1 VDDTVFIFSALA
13 NLLIAHKRLKIKEIY
28 MAFSEPTAYHHE
40 QNYSETDRK
49 TLGIHYTPD
58 SIVDYI
64 VRQTLT
70 PLVKSPESLL
80 NIKILDTACG
90 SGLFLLKAFDI
101 LAEQWIQ
108 QFGYFNHEDA
118 RYLIENCLFGIDIDE
133 NAVHTAKQHLATKIS
148 DENQRDSLKFS
159 IIAQDALS
167 LKKNQQVQLDIG
179 KNVERIGFDGQ
190 QFDCIIGNPPYV
202 RIQNTSLSKNELQA
216 IYQTAQGRFDLSSL
230 FIELAEFLL
239 KQGGRVGFVISNKIL
254 TTAATK
260 TLRQFLATQ
269 FCIEEIV
276 DLSDTKLFNA
286 AILPLILIAERAIR
300 NGNNIQYSHIIQTSY
315 PTNSILQTDNLLA
328 FLTDLSNIAE
338 THVEYKHKCFQIRR
352 FQTILPKQ
360 HTTWAFHHQAEH
372 NLLVKLKSQSAT
384 TLEQVS
390 EKISVGL
397 KTTADLIFIKPMT
410 QAFIAQHQFES
421 QLIFPVLESENVKRW
436 HCDWQ
441 SEKDL
446 SVLYPYTESSNKVFP
461 IDLADYPYAASY
473 LRQHH
478 AQLAAR
484 TYLQQARRQWYEIW
498 VHHAP
503 ASFRQRKIVTPDI
516 STRNCFAL
524 DEQGF
529 FVNGTCFFI
538 ILKPDTLTFYH
549 AILGLLNSNVIEY
562 FHKVSCGNTLYA
574 KRFRYWT
581 SYIKHYPIPRKL
593 LDSMELQTQLA
604 QNTAQLIQ
612 ATTQDEIVALE
623 WHNNQLCYQLFDLT
637 QEDIHE
643 IEKKLASFKL

>member
-1 VDDTVFIFSALA
+1 MPRRDITIMTL
-13 NLLIAHKRLKIKEIY
+13 
-28 MAFSEPTAYHHE
+28 SEPTAYHHE
-40 QNYSETDRK
+40 QNYSATDRK

-64 VRQTLT
+64 VRQTLA
-70 PLVKSPESLL
+70 PGFKSPDFLL
-80 NIKILDTACG
+80 KIKILDPACG

-101 LAEQWIQ
+101 LAEEWTQ
-108 QFGYFNHEDA
+108 QFGHFNDEDA
-118 RYLIENCLFGIDIDE
+118 CYLIENCLFGIDIDE
-133 NAVHTAKQHLATKIS
+133 NAVHTAKQHLAAKIS
-148 DENQRDSLKFS
+148 DENQREKLKFH
-159 IIAQDALS
+159 IIVQDALS
-167 LKKNQQVQLDIG
+167 LKKSKQTQLDIG
-179 KNVERIGFDGQ
+179 KNIDLICFDGQ

-202 RIQNTSLSKNELQA
+202 RIQNTSLSKNELQTT
-216 IYQTAQGRFDLSSL
+216 YQTAQGRFDLSSL

-286 AILPLILIAERAIR
+286 AILPLILIAERAVR
-300 NGNNIQYSHIIQTSY
+300 GNNEIQYSHIIQTNY
-315 PTNSILQTDNLLA
+315 PTAPILQTDNLLD
-328 FLTDLSNIAE
+328 FLKNLSPLAE
-338 THVEYKHKCFQIRR
+338 TYVEYKHKCFQIRR
-352 FQTILPKQ
+352 FPTILPKQ
-360 HTTWAFHHQAEH
+360 HTTWAFHHHSEH
-372 NLLVKLKSQSAT
+372 KLLLKLKNLSAM
-384 TLEQVS
+384 TLEQMS

-397 KTTADLIFIKPMT
+397 KTTADSVFIKPMT
-410 QAFIAQHQFES
+410 QAFITQHQFES

-436 HCDWQ
+436 RCDWQ
-441 SEKDL
+441 LDRDL
-446 SVLYPYTESSNKVFP
+446 SVLYPYTESNNKVFP
-461 IDLADYPYAASY
+461 IDLIDYPHVAHY
-473 LRQHH
+473 LQQHH
-478 AQLAAR
+478 SQLAAR

-538 ILKPDTLTFYH
+538 ILKHDTLIFYH

-562 FHKVSCGNTLYA
+562 FHKVSSGNTLYA
-574 KRFRYWT
+574 KRFRYWA
-581 SYIKHYPIPRKL
+581 SYIKHYPIPKKL

-604 QNTAQLIQ
+604 QNTAQLTQ
-612 ATTQDEIVALE
+612 AKNQAEIFELE
-623 WHNNQLCYQLFDLT
+623 YCNNQLCYQLFDLT
-637 QEDIHE
+637 QDEIRE
-643 IEKKLASFKL
+643 IENKLAVFKL

>member
-1 VDDTVFIFSALA
+1 M
-13 NLLIAHKRLKIKEIY
+13 Y
-28 MAFSEPTAYHHE
+28 MTFSEPTAYHHE

-49 TLGIHYTPD
+49 MLGIHYTPD
-58 SIVDYI
+58 MIIDYI
-64 VRQTLT
+64 VRRTLT

-80 NIKILDTACG
+80 NIKVLDPACG
-90 SGLFLLKAFDI
+90 SGLFLLKAFDV

-108 QFGYFNHEDA
+108 QFGHFTYEDA
-118 RYLIENCLFGIDIDE
+118 YYLIENCLFGIDIDE
-133 NAVHTAKQHLATKIS
+133 KAVHATKQHLASKIP
-148 DENQRDSLKFS
+148 DENQQEILKFH
-159 IIAQDALS
+159 IVIQDALF
-167 LKKNQQVQLDIG
+167 LKINQQIQLDIC
-179 KNVERIGFDGQ
+179 KNIELICFNGQ

-202 RIQNTSLSKNELQA
+202 RIQNASISKKELQA

-230 FIELAEFLL
+230 FIELAEYLL
-239 KQGGRVGFVISNKIL
+239 KQDGRLGFVISNKIL

-260 TLRQFLATQ
+260 KLRQFLATQ

-286 AILPLILIAERAIR
+286 AILPLILIAKRTMR
-300 NGNNIQYSHIIQTSY
+300 NNGDIQYSHITQTSY
-315 PTNSILQTDNLLA
+315 PMDTIPQTDNLLE
-328 FLTDLSNIAE
+328 FLENLSNITE
-338 THVEYKHKCFQIRR
+338 VHVEHKHKCFQIRR
-352 FQTILPKQ
+352 FQTTLPKQ
-360 HTTWAFHHQAEH
+360 HSTWMFHPQAEY
-372 NLLVKLKSQSAT
+372 NLLAKLKSQSAT

-397 KTTADLIFIKPMT
+397 KTTADAVFIKPMT
-410 QAFIAQHQFES
+410 QTFIACHQFES

-441 SEKDL
+441 PENDL
-446 SVLYPYTESSNKVFP
+446 SVLYPYIESSNKVLP
-461 IDLADYPYAASY
+461 IDLIDYPYAASY
-473 LRQHH
+473 LRQHYS
-478 AQLAAR
+478 QLAAR
-484 TYLQQARRQWYEIW
+484 TYLQQAKRQWYEIW

-503 ASFRQRKIVTPDI
+503 VSFRQRKIVTPDI
-516 STRNCFAL
+516 STHNCFAI

-538 ILKPDTLTFYH
+538 ILKQNTPAFYH
-549 AILGLLNSNVIEY
+549 AILGLLNSSVIEY
-562 FHKVSCGNTLYA
+562 FHKMNSGNTLYA

-623 WHNNQLCYQLFDLT
+623 WHNNQLCYQLFDLN